1 MISRRIT
8 PKRPG
13 RRYLT
18 AFAALG
24 LLGGTLLASG
34 TALAVHE
41 LDFQLDGNARA
52 TCPPAPDTGFCGPS
66 QKDWADLFN
75 VATGGGTQTVSAVTL
90 PLVTANGTFT
100 NATFTRD
107 FRSGA
112 ACALNSSS
120 TTFCTGDTTTFAT
133 GSKDTLDMNTGWAC
147 NFDHNVNSKIDIM
160 NAYSAAYTR
169 TSDGHKILYF
179 GLEKNKDNGTNDA
192 GFWFL
197 QGNANC
203 DASGGGHP
211 PFTGTHVAGDV
222 LVVAE
227 YSSGGGVGNITAYR
241 WDPTSATNLTQIATA
256 GVGLADCK
264 GHVAGD
270 ALCATT
276 NSGARQF
283 NGNISQPWLTSDA
296 TLGVGDTV
304 VPPDFFEGGIDLTAA
319 FAGSGTPAPSC
330 FNTFIG
336 DTRSSTS
343 LTATLFDYTRGQ
355 LGQCGASLTTQ
366 ASTNGSVTPG
376 TVVTDTATITGTSS
390 NTPPFPSSNEAT
402 GGSNVKFYICELLAS
417 GDCTSTAQQVGPAA
431 GQELTAT
438 ATQGVSTA
446 TSAGYDTTGK
456 TPGRYCFYATWAGD
470 SNYTNGASGG
480 AAATECFTIAK
491 LPSTTATTSSPT
503 GDNVAPGTSVTD
515 TATVSGSGPT
525 PTGSVTFFLCQ
536 PSEVTAGGCEGT
548 AGTQIGGAVQLV
560 NGSATSAA
568 TTNTTTLGKYCW
580 RAVYSGDA
588 VYNGSDHTDATGE
601 CFTVRNSASAT
612 TAQNWL
618 PNDHIVI
625 TTQYTGTVSGTL
637 SVQLV
642 EGTLGATCAGSTGTV
657 RYTETITN
665 PVSVPLTMDTHNST
679 FLATASGNY
688 YWRVTFTPTSSFATG
703 FAKCETTV
711 LTITN

>member
-1 MISRRIT
+1 
-8 PKRPG
+8 
-13 RRYLT
+13 
-18 AFAALG
+18 
-24 LLGGTLLASG
+24 LLSAGAV
-34 TALAVHE
+34 LAVHD

-75 VATGGGTQTVSAVTL
+75 VATVGATQTVSPVSL

-107 FRSGA
+107 FRSGSG
-112 ACALNSSS
+112 CALNSSS

-133 GSKDTLDMNTGWAC
+133 GSKDTLQINTGWQC

-169 TSDGHKILYF
+169 TSDSHKILYF

-211 PFTGTHVAGDV
+211 PFTGTHTPGDV

-241 WDPTSATNLTQIATA
+241 WDPTAATNLTQIATA

-264 GHVAGD
+264 GHSAGD

-304 VPPDFFEGGIDLTAA
+304 VPPDFFEGGIDLTQA
-319 FAGSGTPAPSC
+319 FLGSGTPAPSC

-355 LGQCGASLTTQ
+355 LGQCGATLTTQ
-366 ASTNGSVTPG
+366 ADTNATVTPG
-376 TVVTDTATITGTSS
+376 TIVKDTATITGTSS

-402 GGSNVKFYICELLAS
+402 GGHNVNFYIC
-417 GDCTSTAQQVGPAA
+417 GPIPTGGCTSTTNQVGS
-431 GQELTAT
+431 GEELTAT

-446 TSAGYDTTGK
+446 TTTVGFDTTGAAV
-456 TPGRYCFYATWAGD
+456 GRYCFYATWAGD
-470 SNYTNGASGG
+470 ANYLSGAVGGAEATECFNVAKYDTTTVTTPGTLSGTTFTPVTTITLGGSVVDRAVVSGNATGGDPTGDVTFFICAIASGTCGSGGTQVG
-480 AAATECFTIAK
+480 AAAVGLTSDGNAATFTSIAYSAVVTPTSIGRYCFRAEYGGSSAYNTSSDSAATECFTV
-491 LPSTTATTSSPT
+491 TTTSS
-503 GDNVAPGTSVTD
+503 GTS
-515 TATVSGSGPT
+515 
-525 PTGSVTFFLCQ
+525 
-536 PSEVTAGGCEGT
+536 
-548 AGTQIGGAVQLV
+548 
-560 NGSATSAA
+560 
-568 TTNTTTLGKYCW
+568 
-580 RAVYSGDA
+580 
-588 VYNGSDHTDATGE
+588 
-601 CFTVRNSASAT
+601 
-612 TAQNWL
+612 AQRWL
-618 PNDHIVI
+618 PNDRIVVTSAGQDLAGTLTI
-625 TTQYTGTVSGTL
+625 TLRSATCTGTV
-637 SVQLV
+637 V
-642 EGTLGATCAGSTGTV
+642 
-657 RYTETITN
+657 YTEPVPNSGAFTATTAGAVYNTTN
-665 PVSVPLTMDTHNST
+665 TSVFVGTKSDNTAG
-679 FLATASGNY
+679 LAAGTY
-688 YWRVTFTPTSSFATG
+688 YWSITFTPTNTLATG
-703 FAKCETTV
+703 FTKCENSV
-711 LTITN
+711 LTIND